1 LQTPFRL
8 NGTKA
13 GIGRKSCFRTA
24 PNQEGWDAMA
34 LKVELKPNERILI
47 GESVITN
54 CDQRSWLVIEGA
66 SPILRE
72 KDILTPSRADS
83 PAKRIYLAVQ
93 LMYTSRDP
101 RTHHDVYFAL
111 VRQIVQ
117 AAPSTW
123 RFVEA
128 INNQIL
134 TGNLYKALKEAKKL
148 IVYEEGLLQNAKRGP
163 GLQKRGKAHVKSAGA

>member
-1 LQTPFRL
+1 
-8 NGTKA
+8 
-13 GIGRKSCFRTA
+13 
-24 PNQEGWDAMA
+24 MA

-54 CDQRSWLVIEGA
+54 CDQRSWLVIEGS

-72 KDILTPSRADS
+72 KDILTAKRADT

-101 RTHHDVYFAL
+101 RAHHELYFSL
-111 VRQIVQ
+111 IRDIVH

-123 RFVEA
+123 PYVES
-128 INNQIL
+128 INNQVL
-134 TGNLYKALKEAKKL
+134 TGMMYKALKEAKKL
-148 IVYEEGLLQNAKRGP
+148 ISYELELLDNARRTAN
-163 GLQKRGKAHVKSAGA
+163 LQERGKADLQPA